1 MSAPVGDYIA
11 AMGPAV
17 GLALSAW
24 LDREAEWWDAVTVST
39 PFSTHDQALVV
50 TRAVNQAQP

>member
-1 MSAPVGDYIA
+1 
-11 AMGPAV
+11 MGPAV